1 MKKSNIILLGLVFI
15 SFSLALL
22 SFFRIDPDYYWHIK
36 VGEKIATSGIIKHD
50 LFSWVMQ
57 GKYWMSHE
65 WLFELL
71 LYSFQCLFGKYHAI
85 IYCLFSLLLLFSVL
99 FFTNYH
105 SYLKNLLY
113 TIVYLLFF
121 GILSL
126 GFIQA
131 RPYLLSFSLLAL
143 TMYLLFD
150 LYYHSESKKIYLLP
164 IITIIWANVH
174 GGSSNLPYLFCFVFW
189 IIGIVSFQFKK
200 IESKK
205 LKKIQI
211 RRYFIVMIL
220 CIISVGINAHG
231 IKMLLYP
238 YINMAD
244 NTMINSISEWQS
256 SSLHIPFHYTYFVF
270 LLFLLFTFLFS
281 SKRIQFID
289 LVLFLI
295 CTYLGLKSI
304 RFWIFTPI
312 IMSYVIFSYV
322 EAKKMKGFTSSLI
335 ILCFFFISIFLFHN
349 PISPDLYK
357 GNISTEALSILKKA
371 NPKRLFNDYRFGG
384 ELIYHDIIVFI
395 DGRAD
400 LYSGTV
406 YNDYLSIIDFK
417 KEAVPL
423 IEKYDFDY
431 YLLKNN
437 CSLDTYLGYN
447 DQFKLVYSD
456 KKINIY
462 KKIVN

>member
-1 MKKSNIILLGLVFI
+1 MKKSNIILLGLLFLC
-15 SFSLALL
+15 FSLALL
-22 SFFRIDPDYYWHIK
+22 SFFHIDPDYYWHIK
-36 VGEKIATSGIIKHD
+36 VGEKIVTSGIVKHD

-65 WLFELL
+65 WLFEVI
-71 LYSFQCLFGKYHAI
+71 LYGFQCFFGKYHAI
-85 IYCLFSLLLLFSVL
+85 IYCLFSLLLLFSIL
-99 FFTNYH
+99 FFTNYRA
-105 SYLKNLLY
+105 YLKNFSY

-126 GFIQA
+126 GFIQT

-189 IIGIVSFQFKK
+189 IIGMVSFQLKK

-220 CIISVGINAHG
+220 CIIGVCINAHG

-244 NTMINSISEWQS
+244 NTMINTINEWQS
-256 SSLHIPFHYTYFVF
+256 SSLHIPFHYTYFIF

-281 SKRIQFID
+281 SKKIQFID
-289 LVLFLI
+289 LILFLI

-322 EAKKMKGFTSSLI
+322 EAKKTKGLTSSII
-335 ILCFFFISIFLFHN
+335 ILCVFFISIFLCHN
-349 PISPDLYK
+349 SILSKQYE
-357 GNISTEALSILKKA
+357 GNISSEALSILKKA
-371 NPKRLFNDYRFGG
+371 NPKRLFNGYRFGG
-384 ELIYHDIIVFI
+384 ELIYHDVSVFI

-431 YLLKNN
+431 YLLMNN

-447 DQFKLVYSD
+447 DQFELVYSD
-456 KKINIY
+456 KKLNIY